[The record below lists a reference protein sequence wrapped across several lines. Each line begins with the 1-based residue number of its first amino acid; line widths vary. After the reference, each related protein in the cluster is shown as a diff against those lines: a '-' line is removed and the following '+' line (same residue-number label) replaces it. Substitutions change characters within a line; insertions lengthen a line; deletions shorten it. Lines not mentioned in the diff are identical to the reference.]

1 VKHKSRQIIHLGL
14 LLLLPVLWLTACGD
28 RELSFS
34 TANIADARLAKDEA
48 GTQATST
55 FNPEDTFYLIV
66 DLANAPDSTTV
77 KAEWT
82 AVSVEGADPNTLLD
96 DVTLT
101 SGDGILTFDLTNN
114 NLWPAGEYKVDLYL
128 NDELE
133 RTLTFRVTA
142 GLAQTEPDEPAEE
155 PDEPEGEELADGAV
169 ASLDSVRQAVIQIEA
184 QGTFVDPQVGTR
196 FNVAGSGSGFIID
209 ESGIAV
215 TNNHVVTGAALLR
228 VWVAGENQP
237 RNARVLGVSECA
249 DLAVIDIDGDG
260 FSYLEWFDGNVDV
273 GLDVYAAGF
282 PLGDPEY
289 TLTRGI
295 VSKARADGRT
305 NWASVAN
312 VIEHDATINP
322 GNSGGPLVTADGQV
336 VAVNYAGASGVGQFF
351 AIAQPQALPVI
362 EQMRQGD
369 DVLSIGINGTAVLG
383 DGLSG
388 IWVSSVKSGSPA
400 DQAGVR
406 GGDILTRL
414 EGLVLAT
421 DGTMADYCDILRSRS
436 PEDTLAIEVLRFET
450 EEVLEGQINGRPLEI
465 SFSFAQ
471 QLGGSTGQS
480 ETTTGDAIYTN
491 YTFVTD
497 NSGLLSVE
505 IPTDWTEVDGSP
517 WTTNEGD
524 VVGLSVTASP
534 NINSFNNSWNTP
546 GVFFGASDEFN
557 ALATDE
563 LLDFFDF
570 SLDCEYLGRDAYQ
583 DPVYTGVYDVWGS
596 CGGTDSLV
604 VTVSVE
610 PGDGSYRAV
619 VLVLVVSDADL
630 DALDRILDSFIVN

>member
-1 VKHKSRQIIHLGL
+1 MKQTNKLLKPLLYGL
-14 LLLLPVLWLTACGD
+14 LLFLPLLWLTACGD

-34 TANIADARLAKDEA
+34 TANIAEARLTKDEA
-48 GTQATST
+48 GTQATTT

-82 AVSVEGADPNTLLD
+82 AVSVAGADPNTVLD
-96 DVTLT
+96 DAILT
-101 SGDGILTFDLTNN
+101 TGDGTLTFDLTNDTP
-114 NLWPAGEYKVDLYL
+114 WPAGDYKVALYL
-128 NDELE
+128 NDELD
-133 RTLTFRVTA
+133 RTLTFRVST
-142 GLAQTEPDEPAEE
+142 GLAQTQPAEPSEPEAEE
-155 PDEPEGEELADGAV
+155 PVSNAV
-169 ASLDSVRQAVIQIEA
+169 ATLEGVRQAVIQIEA

-209 ESGIAV
+209 ESGLAV

-228 VWVAGENQP
+228 VWVAGEQQP

-249 DLAVIDIDGDG
+249 DLAVIDIEGDG
-260 FSYLEWFDGNVDV
+260 FSYLEWYDGNVGV

-282 PLGDPEY
+282 PLGDPEF

-322 GNSGGPLVTADGQV
+322 GNSGGPLVTADGKV
-336 VAVNYAGASGVGQFF
+336 VAVNYAGASSVGQYF

-362 EQMRQGD
+362 EEMSQGN
-369 DVLSIGINGTAVLG
+369 DVLSIGINGTAVFG
-383 DGLSG
+383 NDLSG

-436 PEDTLAIEVLRFET
+436 PEDTLAIEVLRFDT
-450 EEVLEGQINGRPLEI
+450 EEVLEGQINGRPLEL

-471 QLGGSTGQS
+471 QLGSNTDNEGA
-480 ETTTGDAIYTN
+480 TTGTDTYTN

-497 NSGLLSVE
+497 DSGLLSIE
-505 IPTDWTEVDGSP
+505 IPTDWSDIDGSP
-517 WTTNEGD
+517 WTTNDGE
-524 VVGLSVTASP
+524 VVGLAVQAAPNLASY
-534 NINSFNNSWNTP
+534 NNSWTTP

-557 ALATDE
+557 VFTTEE

-570 SLDCEYLGRDAYQ
+570 SDSCLFSGRSNYQ
-583 DPVYTGVYDVWGS
+583 DPVYAGVYDVWAD
-596 CGGTDSLV
+596 CGGTETLIV
-604 VTVSVE
+604 IVSVE
-610 PGDGSYRAV
+610 PSDGSYRAV
-619 VLVLVVSDADL
+619 VLVQVVTDADL
-630 DALDRILDSFIVN
+630 DALDRILDSFIVVN